1 MKKFAAILLLAVM
14 VTFCAGVQADELTA
28 VLQLGATKY
37 LDSKNPG
44 TQRFAFMVWELTEQ
58 QMKELEE
65 KIEVPID
72 SSIVETIPGLDD
84 LLEFVEAPNSSLP
97 TVKTRETVLDL
108 PGAGGG
114 TGDHPGLDSG
124 IIIPPGFGS
133 GDGSLILPGLGGGT
147 GGNDDT
153 ILLPGGEG
161 DSIPMPGFSKEEL
174 AKFNKQ
180 LRKELEKL
188 PFTIVHNDDT
198 EIPFIKKT
206 FTEADDGV
214 TKYYFIAEVHESGK
228 PFVYDDAIYGFSVK
242 PVKIQAI
249 ITVPLPNNPPPLD
262 TPSRPEIGNNSNIVL
277 PDPTLELVDQ
287 KIYCVTPENF
297 LWDAWV
303 DLATDPAEEFVFN
316 NRSIP
321 VVPVI
326 PATGDSTNLAL
337 LAVFAAAGMI
347 VMTLILRKKTKA

>member
-37 LDSKNPG
+37 LDGKNPG
-44 TQRFAFMVWELTEQ
+44 TQRFAFMVWELTER

-65 KIEVPID
+65 KIEAPID
-72 SSIVETIPGLDD
+72 SPIVETIPGLDD
-84 LLEFVEAPNSSLP
+84 LIGNLP

-108 PGAGGG
+108 
-114 TGDHPGLDSG
+114 PGLDSG

-133 GDGSLILPGLGGGT
+133 GDGSLILPGGGDGT

-214 TKYYFIAEVHESGK
+214 TKYYFIAEVHEPDK

-242 PVKIQAI
+242 PMVFHMFIPI
-249 ITVPLPNNPPPLD
+249 PPNIPDLPFPGL
-262 TPSRPEIGNNSNIVL
+262 SSNGR
-277 PDPTLELVDQ
+277 TLELMNQ
-287 KIYCVTPENF
+287 RIYCVTTEDF
-297 LWDAWV
+297 LWGIPTGSDM
-303 DLATDPAEEFVFN
+303 DPEEEFVFN

-337 LAVFAAAGMI
+337 LAVFAAAGVI
-347 VMTLILRKKTKA
+347 VMTLILRKKTKV